1 MEGEKQDE
9 SGIIPRLLAPF
20 VERLKGRPLLGQL
33 IWDIALRCQIREDAS
48 PESIAGEGGLITA
61 ITVQAFTSSMLTSWE
76 SQMQRR
82 KRFPYVNDAERMS
95 ELPIMIAAPAH
106 CLFSL
111 QNIKALSPH
120 RSGNSTS
127 SWPVK

>member
-48 PESIAGEGGLITA
+48 PESIAGGGGTNYGYY
-61 ITVQAFTSSMLTSWE
+61 SSSVYLLAAHILGVPNAKE
-76 SQMQRR
+76 
-82 KRFPYVNDAERMS
+82 KKI
-95 ELPIMIAAPAH
+95 PI
-106 CLFSL
+106 C
-111 QNIKALSPH
+111 
-120 RSGNSTS
+120 
-127 SWPVK
+127 